1 MKTYIS
7 AFLMVFFLAFSAQ
20 AQIDRSKQPQ
30 PGPAPKIDLKSP
42 QEFTLKNGMK
52 VMVVENHKLP
62 RVSFSLT
69 IDNKPS
75 TEGAKAGVS
84 SLVGSMMGNGT
95 TSISKEKFNDEIDF
109 LGARLSFNSSG
120 AYASSLIQYSERI
133 LELMADAA
141 MHPLLVEEEF
151 NKEKERLIEGL
162 KSQEKSVD
170 AVASR
175 VGNALSYGV
184 HHPYGEFVSTETVN
198 NVTFADVTAFYEK
211 SFNPN
216 NAYLVVVGDVN
227 FKKIKSQIEKRFG
240 NWKKS
245 IEIQT
250 TVPEANP
257 NAQYTQINFVDMPNA
272 VQSNISLT
280 NNVTLKMSDP
290 DYHAILIANSIL
302 GGGFSSYLNM
312 NLREK
317 HAYTYGA
324 GSRVGADKYVSRF
337 SAGAAVRNMV
347 TDSAVVQSLKEINR
361 IKLEPVSDDDLKNAK
376 AKYVGD
382 FVLALENP
390 QTVARYA
397 LNIKLNNLPKDFY
410 ETYLQ
415 KINAV
420 TAADVNRVANKYFK
434 PENARIVVVGKGA
447 DVLENLEKTGI
458 PILYFDTFANPVAK
472 PEFSKPI
479 PAGVTTQ
486 TVMDAYFK
494 AVGGKDKAK
503 TVKTV
508 WTTANVTIEGM
519 PFSPIGELKA
529 MAPNKTSME
538 MSIEGMGVVMKQ
550 KFNGTAGYIE
560 QQGAKQPLSEEQVA
574 DQKAENSIFPELEY
588 DPSFLTLESITSID
602 GSDVYKVKVTAVGD
616 DSYRYYDVKSGL
628 LVRIEKTAKMQ
639 GQLFT
644 TIQDFGNYSPVN
656 DILFPYSMSVT
667 TGPQIIKMN
676 VTNVKVNNGV
686 TEADFN

>member
-7 AFLMVFFLAFSAQ
+7 AFLMVFFMAFSVH

-69 IDNKPS
+69 IDNKPE

-95 TSISKEKFNDEIDF
+95 TSISKEKFNEEIDF
-109 LGARLSFNSSG
+109 LGARLSFSSSG
-120 AYASSLIQYSERI
+120 AYASALSQYSDRI

-170 AVASR
+170 AVAAR

-184 HHPYGEFVSTETVN
+184 NHPYGEFITTESVN
-198 NVTFADVTAFYEK
+198 NVTFEDISAFYEEN
-211 SFNPN
+211 FNPN
-216 NAYLVVVGDVN
+216 NAYLVVVGDVD
-227 FKKIKSQIEKRFG
+227 FKTIKAQVEKRFG
-240 NWKKS
+240 NSTKS
-245 IEIQT
+245 VNVQAN
-250 TVPEANP
+250 VPDATP
-257 NAQYTQINFVDMPNA
+257 NVQYTQINFVDMPNA

-280 NNVTLKMSDP
+280 NNVNLKMNHP
-290 DYHAILIANSIL
+290 DYHAVLIANKIL
-302 GGGFSSYLNM
+302 GGGFGSYLNM

-324 GSRVGADKYVSRF
+324 RSGVDADKYVGRF
-337 SAGAAVRNMV
+337 TASTAVRNMV
-347 TDSAVVQSLKEINR
+347 TDSAVVQTLKEINR
-361 IKLEPVSDDDLKNAK
+361 IKNEPVEAEALRNAK

-382 FVLALENP
+382 FVLALESP

-410 ETYLQ
+410 ETFLQ

-420 TAADVNRVANKYFK
+420 TAEDVKRVANTYFK

-458 PILYFDTFANPVAK
+458 PILYFDTYANPVDK
-472 PEFSKPI
+472 PKFSKPI
-479 PAGVTTQ
+479 PDGVTTA
-486 TVMDAYFK
+486 TVLESYFK
-494 AVGGKDKAK
+494 AVGGKEKAK
-503 TVKTV
+503 AVKSV
-508 WTTANVTIEGM
+508 WTTANVTIEGA
-519 PFSPIGELKA
+519 PFSPVGEMKA

-538 MSIEGMGVVMKQ
+538 MSIEGMGVIMKQ
-550 KFNGTAGYIE
+550 KFNGTTGYTE
-560 QQGAKQPLSEEQVA
+560 QQGNKMDLTEAQIK
-574 DQKAENSIFPELEY
+574 DQKASHTIFPELYYE
-588 DPSFLTLESITSID
+588 PSALSLESMISID
-602 GSDVYKVKVTAVGD
+602 GSDAYKIKVTENGK
-616 DSYRYYDVKSGL
+616 DSFRYYDAKTGY
-628 LVRIEKTAKMQ
+628 LVRVEKTIEAQ
-639 GQLFT
+639 GQSFT
-644 TIQDFGNYSPVN
+644 SVEDYGNYSPVKEMMY
-656 DILFPYSMSVT
+656 PYSMSVS
-667 TGPQIIKMN
+667 TGPQVIKMN
-676 VTNVKVNNGV
+676 VTNHRVNEGV

>member
-7 AFLMVFFLAFSAQ
+7 AFLMVFLMAFSAQ

-69 IDNKPS
+69 IDNKPE
-75 TEGAKAGVS
+75 TEGPKAGVS

-95 TSISKEKFNDEIDF
+95 TSIPKEQFNEEIDF
-109 LGARLSFNSSG
+109 LGARLNFNSSG
-120 AYASSLIQYSERI
+120 AFASALIQYSDRI
-133 LELMADAA
+133 LELMADAT
-141 MHPLLVEEEF
+141 MHPLLVEAEF
-151 NKEKERLIEGL
+151 IKEKERLIEGL
-162 KSQEKSVD
+162 KTQEKSVD
-170 AVASR
+170 AVAAR

-184 HHPYGEFVSTETVN
+184 NHPYGEFISTETLN
-198 NVTFADVTAFYEK
+198 NVNFGDVSSFYEQ

-227 FKKIKSQIEKRFG
+227 FKKIKSQVEKRFG

-245 IEIQT
+245 VDIQT
-250 TVPEANP
+250 NVPDATP

-280 NNVTLKMSDP
+280 NNVDLKMNDP
-290 DYHAILIANSIL
+290 DYHAVLIANKIL

-324 GSRVGADKYVSRF
+324 SSRVSADKYIARF
-337 SAGAAVRNMV
+337 SAGTAVRNMV

-361 IKLEPVSDDDLKNAK
+361 IKAEPVNDDDLKNAK

-382 FVLALENP
+382 FVLALESP

-410 ETYLQ
+410 ETFLQ

-434 PENARIVVVGKGA
+434 PENARIIVVGRGA

-458 PILYFDTFANPVAK
+458 PILYFDAYANPVTK

-479 PAGVTTQ
+479 PDGVTSES
-486 TVMDAYFK
+486 VIDAYFK

-503 TVKTV
+503 TVKSV
-508 WTTANVTIEGM
+508 WTSANVTIEGM
-519 PFSPIGELKA
+519 PFSPLGEMKA
-529 MAPNKTSME
+529 MTPNKTSLE
-538 MSIEGMGVVMKQ
+538 MSIEGMGVIMKQ
-550 KFNGTAGYIE
+550 KFDGTAGYVE
-560 QQGAKQPLSEEQVA
+560 QQGAKQELTEEQVK
-574 DQKAENSIFPELEY
+574 DQKAEYSIFPELYYE
-588 DPSFLTLESITSID
+588 PSNLSLENITSIE
-602 GSDVYKVKVTAVGD
+602 GSDVYKIKVTIHGK
-616 DSYRYYDVKSGL
+616 DSFRYYDVASGL
-628 LVRIEKTAKMQ
+628 LKRVEKTTDMQ
-639 GQLFT
+639 GQTFT
-644 TIQDFGNYSPVN
+644 TVEDYGNYSPVKEM
-656 DILFPYSMSVT
+656 LYPYSMSVT
-667 TGPQIIKMN
+667 TGPQVIQMN
-676 VTNVKVNNGV
+676 VTNHKVNEGV

>member
-7 AFLMVFFLAFSAQ
+7 AFLMVFFMAFSAQ

-69 IDNKPS
+69 IDNKPQ
-75 TEGAKAGVS
+75 TEGSKAGVS

-109 LGARLSFNSSG
+109 LGARLNFNSSG
-120 AYASSLIQYSERI
+120 AFASSLIQYSDRI
-133 LELMADAA
+133 LELMADATT
-141 MHPLLVEEEF
+141 HPLLVEEEF
-151 NKEKERLIEGL
+151 LKEKERLIEGL
-162 KSQEKSVD
+162 KTQEKSVD

-184 HHPYGEFVSTETVN
+184 NHPYGEFVSTATVN
-198 NVTFADVTAFYEK
+198 NVNFVDVTAFYEE
-211 SFNPN
+211 SFNPS

-227 FKKIKSQIEKRFG
+227 FKKIKSQIEKHFG

-245 IEIQT
+245 ISVT
-250 TVPEANP
+250 VTVPEAVP

-280 NNVTLKMSDP
+280 NNVNLKMNDP
-290 DYHAILIANSIL
+290 DYHAVLIANNIL

-324 GSRVGADKYVSRF
+324 SSRVSADKYIARF
-337 SAGAAVRNMV
+337 SAGTAVRNMV

-361 IKLEPVSDDDLKNAK
+361 IKTETVNADDLKNAK
-376 AKYVGD
+376 AKFMGD

-397 LNIKLNNLPKDFY
+397 LNIKLNNLPKNFY
-410 ETYLQ
+410 ETFLQ

-447 DVLENLEKTGI
+447 DILENLEKTGI
-458 PILYFDTFANPVAK
+458 PILYFDAFANPVAK

-486 TVMDAYFK
+486 TVMDSYFK
-494 AVGGKDKAK
+494 AVGGKEKAK
-503 TVKTV
+503 SVKSV

-519 PFSPIGELKA
+519 PFSPSGEMKA

-550 KFNGTAGYIE
+550 KFNGTTGYIE
-560 QQGAKQPLSEEQVA
+560 QQGAKQELTADQVA
-574 DQKAENSIFPELEY
+574 DQKAESSIFPELAY
-588 DPSFLTLESITSID
+588 DPSFLTLESVTSIE
-602 GSDVYKVKVTAVGD
+602 GNDVYKIKVTSVGD
-616 DSYRYYDVKSGL
+616 DSFRYYAVESGL
-628 LVRIEKTAKMQ
+628 LVRVEKTSEVQ
-639 GQLFT
+639 GQSFT
-644 TIQDFGNYSPVN
+644 TIQDFGNYSPVK
-656 DILFPYSMSVT
+656 DVLFPYSMST
-667 TGPQIIKMN
+667 TSGPQVIQMN
-676 VTNVKVNNGV
+676 VTNVKINEGV
-686 TEADFN
+686 TDADFN

>member
-30 PGPAPKIDLKSP
+30 PGPAPKIELKSP

-62 RVSFSLT
+62 RVAFSLT
-69 IDNKPS
+69 IDNKPE

-95 TSISKEKFNDEIDF
+95 TSIPKEKFNEEIDF

-120 AYASSLIQYSERI
+120 AFASALSQYSDRI

-141 MHPLLVEEEF
+141 IHPLLVEEEF
-151 NKEKERLIEGL
+151 IKEKARLIEGL

-175 VGNALSYGV
+175 VGNALSYGIN
-184 HHPYGEFVSTETVN
+184 HPYGEFLSSETVN
-198 NVTFADVTAFYEK
+198 NVNIGDVSAFYEE

-245 IEIQT
+245 VDIQT
-250 TVPEANP
+250 NVPDATP
-257 NAQYTQINFVDMPNA
+257 NVQYTQINFVDMPNA

-280 NNVTLKMSDP
+280 NNVNLKMNDP
-290 DYHAILIANSIL
+290 DYHAVLIANKIL
-302 GGGFSSYLNM
+302 GGGFGSYLNM

-324 GSRVGADKYVSRF
+324 SSRVGADKYVARF
-337 SAGAAVRNMV
+337 SAGTAVRNMV

-361 IKLEPVSDDDLKNAK
+361 IKTEPVNAEDLKNAK
-376 AKYVGD
+376 AKFVGD

-397 LNIKLNNLPKDFY
+397 LNIKLNNLSKDFY
-410 ETYLQ
+410 ETFLQ

-420 TAADVNRVANKYFK
+420 TADDVNRVANKYFK

-447 DVLENLEKTGI
+447 DVLENLEKTGL
-458 PILYFDTFANPVAK
+458 PILYFDAFANPIAK

-479 PAGVTTQ
+479 PDGVTTES
-486 TVMDAYFK
+486 VMDAYFK

-519 PFSPIGELKA
+519 PFSPIGEMKA
-529 MAPNKTSME
+529 MAPNKTSLE

-550 KFNGTAGYIE
+550 KFNGTSGYVE
-560 QQGAKQPLSEEQVA
+560 QQGAKQELTADQIA
-574 DQKAENSIFPELEY
+574 DQKAENSIFPELNY
-588 DPSFLTLESITSID
+588 DPSFLALESVTSIN
-602 GSDVYKVKVTAVGD
+602 GNDVYKIKLTSIGD
-616 DSYRYYDVKSGL
+616 DSYRYYDVQSGL
-628 LVRIEKTAKMQ
+628 LVRIEKTSEMQ
-639 GQLFT
+639 GQSFT
-644 TIQDFGNYSPVN
+644 TVQDFGNYSPVN
-656 DILFPYSMSVT
+656 DILFPYSMST
-667 TGPQIIKMN
+667 TAGPQVIQMN
-676 VTNVKVNNGV
+676 VTNVKVNEGV
-686 TEADFN
+686 TEADFK

>member
-7 AFLMVFFLAFSAQ
+7 AFLMVFFMVFSAQ

-30 PGPAPKIDLKSP
+30 PGPAPKIELKSP

-69 IDNKPS
+69 IDNKPE

-84 SLVGSMMGNGT
+84 TLLGGMMGNGT
-95 TSISKEKFNDEIDF
+95 TSISKEKFNEEIDF
-109 LGARLSFNSSG
+109 LGARLNFSSSG
-120 AYASSLIQYSERI
+120 AFASALIQYSDRI
-133 LELMADAA
+133 LELMSDAA
-141 MHPLLVEEEF
+141 IHPLLVEDEF
-151 NKEKERLIEGL
+151 LKEKERLIEGL
-162 KSQEKSVD
+162 KTQEKSVD

-175 VGNALSYGV
+175 VGGALSYSTS
-184 HHPYGEFVSTETVN
+184 HPYGEFLTTETVN
-198 NVTFADVTAFYEK
+198 NITFGDVTAFYEE

-227 FKKIKSQIEKRFG
+227 FKTIKSQVEKRFG

-245 IEIQT
+245 VDIQT
-250 TVPEANP
+250 NVPEAAP

-272 VQSNISLT
+272 VQSNIVLT
-280 NNVTLKMSDP
+280 NNVNLKMNDP
-290 DYHAILIANSIL
+290 DYHAVLIANNIL
-302 GGGFSSYLNM
+302 GGGFDSYLNM

-324 GSRVGADKYVSRF
+324 GSNVNADKYVGRF
-337 SAGAAVRNMV
+337 RTSTAVRNAV
-347 TDSAVVQSLKEINR
+347 TDSAVVQTLKEIKR
-361 IKLEPVSDDDLKNAK
+361 IKEEPVDPIALKNAK

-382 FVLALENP
+382 FVLALESP

-410 ETYLQ
+410 ETFLQ

-420 TAADVNRVANKYFK
+420 TAEDVTRVANKYFK
-434 PENARIVVVGKGA
+434 PENARIIVVGKGA

-458 PILYFDTFANPVAK
+458 PILYFDAFANPVDK
-472 PEFSKPI
+472 PKFSKPI

-486 TVMDAYFK
+486 TVIDDYFK

-508 WTTANVTIEGM
+508 WTDANVTIEGM
-519 PFSPIGELKA
+519 PFSPIGEMKA
-529 MAPNKTSME
+529 MSPNKTSLE
-538 MSIEGMGVVMKQ
+538 MSIEGMGVIMKQ
-550 KFNGTAGYIE
+550 KFNGTTGYME
-560 QQGAKQPLSEEQVA
+560 QQGAKLELTEDQIA
-574 DQKAENSIFPELEY
+574 DQKSENSIFPELYFE
-588 DPSFLTLESITSID
+588 PSALSLESVVSID
-602 GSDVYKVKVTAVGD
+602 GSDAYKVKASLNGK
-616 DSYRYYDVKSGL
+616 DSFRYYDVESGY
-628 LVRIEKTAKMQ
+628 LVRVEKTTEAQ
-639 GQLFT
+639 GQTFT
-644 TIQDFGNYSPVN
+644 TVEDYGNYSPVKE
-656 DILFPYSMSVT
+656 IMYPYSMSIT
-667 TGPQIIKMN
+667 TGPQVIKMN
-676 VTNVKVNNGV
+676 VTNHRVNEGV
-686 TEADFN
+686 TEEDFN

>member
-1 MKTYIS
+1 MS
-7 AFLMVFFLAFSAQ
+7 AFLMVIFMAFSAQ

-120 AYASSLIQYSERI
+120 AYASSLIQYSDRI

-151 NKEKERLIEGL
+151 KKEKERLIEGL
-162 KSQEKSVD
+162 KTQEKSVD

-198 NVTFADVTAFYEK
+198 NVTFGDVTAFYEQ

-240 NWKKS
+240 SWKKS
-245 IEIQT
+245 IDIQT
-250 TVPEANP
+250 NVPDANP

-280 NNVTLKMSDP
+280 NNVNLKMSDP
-290 DYHAILIANSIL
+290 DYHAVLIANKIL

-324 GSRVGADKYVSRF
+324 SSRVSADKYVARF
-337 SAGAAVRNMV
+337 SAGSAVRNMV

-361 IKLEPVSDDDLKNAK
+361 IKTETVNEEDLKNAK

-447 DVLENLEKTGI
+447 DVLGNLEKTGI

-479 PAGVTTQ
+479 PAGATIQ
-486 TVMDAYFK
+486 TVMDAYFN

-508 WTTANVTIEGM
+508 WTTANVTIEGV
-519 PFSPIGELKA
+519 PFSPIGEMKA

-538 MSIEGMGVVMKQ
+538 MSIEGMGVVSKQ
-550 KFNGTAGYIE
+550 KFNGTSGYIE
-560 QQGAKQPLSEEQVA
+560 QQGAKLELTA
-574 DQKAENSIFPELEY
+574 DQIAGQKAENSIFPELEY

-628 LVRIEKTAKMQ
+628 LVRIEKTAEMQ
-639 GQLFT
+639 GQSFT
-644 TIQDFGNYSPVN
+644 TIQDFGNYSPVEG
-656 DILFPYSMSVT
+656 ILFPYSMSVT

-676 VTNVKVNNGV
+676 VTNVKVNEGV

>member
-69 IDNKPS
+69 IDNKPE

-95 TSISKEKFNDEIDF
+95 TSIPKEKFNEEIDF

-120 AYASSLIQYSERI
+120 AFASALIQYSDRI

-141 MHPLLVEEEF
+141 IHPLLVEEEF
-151 NKEKERLIEGL
+151 LKEKERLIEGL
-162 KSQEKSVD
+162 KTQEKSVD
-170 AVASR
+170 AVAAR
-175 VGNALSYGV
+175 VGNVLSYGLN
-184 HHPYGEFVSTETVN
+184 HPYGEFVSTETVN
-198 NVTFADVTAFYEK
+198 NVTFSDVSAFYEEN
-211 SFNPN
+211 FNPN
-216 NAYLVVVGDVN
+216 NAYLVVVGDVE

-245 IEIQT
+245 VDIQT
-250 TVPEANP
+250 NVPEATP

-280 NNVTLKMSDP
+280 NNVNLKMKDP
-290 DYHAILIANSIL
+290 DYHAVLIANKIL

-324 GSRVGADKYVSRF
+324 SSRVSADKYVARF
-337 SAGAAVRNMV
+337 SAGTAVRNMV

-361 IKLEPVSDDDLKNAK
+361 IKTEPVNAEDLKNAK

-382 FVLALENP
+382 FVLALESP

-410 ETYLQ
+410 ETFLQ

-420 TAADVNRVANKYFK
+420 TAEDVNRVANKYFK
-434 PENARIVVVGKGA
+434 PENARIIVVGKGA
-447 DVLENLEKTGI
+447 DVIENLEKTGI
-458 PILYFDTFANPVAK
+458 PILYFDAYANPVAK

-479 PAGVTTQ
+479 PDGITSQ
-486 TVMDAYFK
+486 TVMDSYFK

-529 MAPNKTSME
+529 MVPNKTSME

-550 KFNGTAGYIE
+550 KFNGTTGYIE
-560 QQGAKQPLSEEQVA
+560 QQGAKQDLTDDQITG
-574 DQKAENSIFPELEY
+574 QKADHSIFPELTYE
-588 DPSFLTLESITSID
+588 PFSLKLESVTSID
-602 GSDVYKVKVTAVGD
+602 GSDVYKIKVTAVGD
-616 DSYRYYDVKSGL
+616 DSFRYYDVQSGL
-628 LVRIEKTAKMQ
+628 LVRIEKTSEAQ
-639 GQLFT
+639 GQSFT
-644 TIQDFGNYSPVN
+644 TVQDFGNYSPVN
-656 DILFPYSMSVT
+656 GILFPYSMSIT

-676 VTNVKVNNGV
+676 VTNVKVNDGV
-686 TEADFN
+686 SDADFN

>member
-7 AFLMVFFLAFSAQ
+7 AFLMLFFVAFSAH

-62 RVSFSLT
+62 RVSFNLT
-69 IDNKPS
+69 IDNTPE
-75 TEGAKAGVS
+75 TEGTKAGVS
-84 SLVGSMMGNGT
+84 TLVGGMLGNGT
-95 TSISKEKFNDEIDF
+95 TSISKEKFNEEIDF
-109 LGARLSFNSSG
+109 LGATLNFGSTG
-120 AYASSLIQYSERI
+120 GYASALSQYSDRV

-141 MHPLLVEEEF
+141 THPLLTEDEF
-151 NKEKERLIEGL
+151 QKEKDRLLEGL
-162 KSQEKSVD
+162 KAQEKSVD

-175 VGNALSYGV
+175 VGQALSYGV
-184 HHPYGEFVSTETVN
+184 NHPYGEFVSTETVN
-198 NVTFADVTAFYEK
+198 NINFGDITAFYEE

-216 NAYLVVVGDVN
+216 HAYLVVIGDVE
-227 FKKIKSQIEKRFG
+227 FTKIKSQVEKYFG

-245 IEIQT
+245 IVIET
-250 TVPEANP
+250 NVPDATP

-272 VQSNISLT
+272 VQSNIAVT
-280 NNVTLKMSDP
+280 NNVNLKMNDP
-290 DYHAILIANSIL
+290 DYHAVLVANKIL
-302 GGGFSSYLNM
+302 GGGFDSYLNM

-324 GSRVGADKYVSRF
+324 GSSVNADKYVGRF
-337 SAGAAVRNMV
+337 RASSAVRNAV
-347 TDSAVVQSLKEINR
+347 TDSAVVQTLKEINR
-361 IKLEPVSDDDLKNAK
+361 IKTEPVDAIALKNAK

-382 FVLALENP
+382 FVLALESP

-397 LNIKLNNLPKDFY
+397 LNIKINNLPKDFY
-410 ETYLQ
+410 ETFLQ

-420 TAADVNRVANKYFK
+420 TAEDVTRVANTYFK
-434 PENARIVVVGKGA
+434 PENARIIVVGKGA

-458 PILYFDTFANPVAK
+458 PILYFDTYASPVSK

-479 PAGVTTQ
+479 PDGVTAQ
-486 TVMDAYFK
+486 TVMDSYLN

-508 WTTANVTIEGM
+508 WTSANVTIEGM
-519 PFSPIGELKA
+519 PFSPLGEMKA
-529 MAPNKTSME
+529 MVPNKTSME

-550 KFNGTAGYIE
+550 KFDGTTGYIE
-560 QQGAKQPLSEEQVA
+560 QQGNKLELTTDQIA
-574 DQKAENSIFPELEY
+574 DQKAEYSIFPELHYE
-588 DPSFLTLESITSID
+588 PSMLTLESVTSID
-602 GSDVYKVKVTAVGD
+602 GNDVYKIKVSSNGK
-616 DSYRYYDVKSGL
+616 DSFRYYDVNSGL
-628 LVRIEKTAKMQ
+628 LIRVEKTTEAQ
-639 GQLFT
+639 GQSFT
-644 TIQDFGNYSPVN
+644 AVEDYGNYSPVKEV
-656 DILFPYSMSVT
+656 LYPYSISVT
-667 TGPQIIKMN
+667 TGPQVIKMN
-676 VTNVKVNNGV
+676 VTNHIVNEGV

>member
-447 DVLENLEKTGI
+447 DVLDNLEKTGI

>member
-42 QEFTLKNGMK
+42 QEFTLNNGMK

-69 IDNKPS
+69 IDNKPE

-84 SLVGSMMGNGT
+84 SIVGGMMGNGT
-95 TSISKEKFNDEIDF
+95 TSIAKEEFNEEIDF
-109 LGARLSFNSSG
+109 LGARLSFSSSG
-120 AYASSLIQYSERI
+120 AFASSLSQYSERI
-133 LELMADAA
+133 LELMADATI
-141 MHPLLVEEEF
+141 HPLLVEDEF

-162 KSQEKSVD
+162 KTQEKSVD
-170 AVASR
+170 AVARR
-175 VGNALSYGV
+175 VGGVLSYGV
-184 HHPYGEFVSTETVN
+184 NHPYGEFVSTETVN
-198 NVTFADVTAFYEK
+198 NVNFGDVAAFYEK

-216 NAYLVVVGDVN
+216 NAYLVVVGDVS
-227 FKKIKSQIEKRFG
+227 FDKIKSQVEKHFG

-245 IEIQT
+245 VEIGT
-250 TVPEANP
+250 TVPDALP

-272 VQSNISLT
+272 VQSNITVT
-280 NNVTLKMSDP
+280 NNVDLKMTDP
-290 DYHAILIANSIL
+290 DYHAVLIANRIL

-324 GSRVGADKYVSRF
+324 GSSIGADKYASRF
-337 SAGAAVRNMV
+337 SASTAVRNMV

-361 IKLEPVSDDDLKNAK
+361 IKTEPVSAEDLKNAK

-397 LNIKLNNLPKDFY
+397 LNIKTNDLPKDFY
-410 ETYLQ
+410 ETFLQ

-420 TAADVNRVANKYFK
+420 TAEDVNRVANKYFK

-458 PILYFDTFANPVAK
+458 PVLYYDSYGNQTSK

-479 PAGVTTQ
+479 PEGVTAQ
-486 TVMDAYFK
+486 SVVDAYFK
-494 AVGGKDKAK
+494 AIGGKDKAK
-503 TVKTV
+503 TVNTV

-519 PFSPIGELKA
+519 PFSPIGEIKA
-529 MAPNKTSME
+529 MAPNKTSLE

-550 KFNGTAGYIE
+550 KFNGTTGYME
-560 QQGAKQPLSEEQVA
+560 QQGMKQDFTEDQIADLKEEGSV
-574 DQKAENSIFPELEY
+574 FPELNYE
-588 DPSFLTLESITSID
+588 PISLTLESVTSIN
-602 GSDVYKVKVTAVGD
+602 GSDAYKIKVTSVGN
-616 DSYRYYDVKSGL
+616 DSYRYYDVESGL
-628 LVRIEKTAKMQ
+628 LVRIEKSAEMQ
-639 GQLFT
+639 GQSFT
-644 TIQDFGNYSPVN
+644 TVQDLGNYSPVN
-656 DILFPYSMSVT
+656 DILFPYSLST
-667 TGPQIIKMN
+667 TSGPQVIQMN
-676 VTNVKVNNGV
+676 VTNVKVNEGV
-686 TEADFN
+686 TEDDFN